1 MSFITNAKDKLEKQD
16 FTAIKETLSDKA
28 SDIKTTTGKVF
39 ESSLEED
46 TTSIQKEPV

>member
-1 MSFITNAKDKLEKQD
+1 MSFFTHAKDKLEDQD

-28 SDIKTTTGKVF
+28 LYIKATTSKVL
-39 ESSLEED
+39 EISLEED